1 MKAIIYTRVST
12 TEQADEGG
20 SLASQERI
28 CRSFANRSGYEVAKV
43 FEERGV
49 SAKTAERPRLQEMKE
64 YCAEHCGDVD
74 ALLIYK
80 VDRLA
85 RNARDYTALREYF
98 NGLDIEIISVTEP
111 FKNDP
116 AGRFMENML
125 AIAAQFENEQR
136 AERCKGGMVEAV
148 KEGRWVWLA
157 PFGYRNTRVN
167 GKKNIAPENNLL
179 RVELLREA
187 WSLIDCGHTVS
198 DALRIVTAKGLV
210 GVSGSPLSFA
220 VFSKMFRKKVYMG
233 VIETDLVPYDVK
245 SDSIVPIVDEDLWW
259 RVYDR
264 LEGRKV
270 NPSKYCMINPLYP
283 LRGLLRCPEGHRMTG
298 SAPTGSSGKRYPKY
312 HCPRCKGKHASY
324 DVAKVDAE
332 FKDYADALSFD
343 TSFSDALAEA
353 VRLNYEEETVLTDKR
368 RKSLERELGELE
380 DYDMEVVRKNLRGK
394 IPDDS
399 MQRMLEAN
407 DRRRAEINEE
417 LRELAQD
424 APISDTVIE
433 YGLNALSH
441 LGGTWV
447 TIENIAVRQ
456 RFQEWIFPEGVTYDG
471 KTFGTPRLPR
481 CLQINRGDNPP
492 DVPVVELMRKTAN
505 STSTATRAAIQ
516 LDTCIVRVS
525 KNWFVVVGTCQK

>member
-1 MKAIIYTRVST
+1 MPIKLTVP
-12 TEQADEGG
+12 
-20 SLASQERI
+20 L
-28 CRSFANRSGYEVAKV
+28 
-43 FEERGV
+43 
-49 SAKTAERPRLQEMKE
+49 
-64 YCAEHCGDVD
+64 
-74 ALLIYK
+74 
-80 VDRLA
+80 
-85 RNARDYTALREYF
+85 F
-98 NGLDIEIISVTEP
+98 N
-111 FKNDP
+111 
-116 AGRFMENML
+116 
-125 AIAAQFENEQR
+125 
-136 AERCKGGMVEAV
+136 
-148 KEGRWVWLA
+148 
-157 PFGYRNTRVN
+157 
-167 GKKNIAPENNLL
+167 
-179 RVELLREA
+179 
-187 WSLIDCGHTVS
+187 
-198 DALRIVTAKGLV
+198 
-210 GVSGSPLSFA
+210 
-220 VFSKMFRKKVYMG
+220 
-233 VIETDLVPYDVK
+233 
-245 SDSIVPIVDEDLWW
+245 
-259 RVYDR
+259 
-264 LEGRKV
+264 
-270 NPSKYCMINPLYP
+270 
-283 LRGLLRCPEGHRMTG
+283 
-298 SAPTGSSGKRYPKY
+298 
-312 HCPRCKGKHASY
+312 
-324 DVAKVDAE
+324 VAKVDAE

-492 DVPVVELMRKTAN
+492 DVPVVEARRIELR
-505 STSTATRAAIQ
+505 SILPSP
-516 LDTCIVRVS
+516 
-525 KNWFVVVGTCQK
+525 